1 MLCLTIVNRKKNAA
15 LSAKLMIWLV
25 SNIFGGFPSD
35 LGSTRTK
42 PITPQKNATQGD
54 FWFHRAGHRAAWP
67 RARGCLVHERLTV
80 GQCSWETPNTSQ
92 KKKNVFPISIFWSH
106 RLKFWPNWSVS
117 AASQSHGEAPW
128 PRHLLSML
136 PYAVCKGSSTCSWDA
151 KIGAAGVLCCR
162 IRARSAVGLGGLV
175 ASWHRFTVGR
185 IGRPV
190 GCSKGMFEGVKQID
204 PWFIHLELGSIRM
217 WSGCD
222 SHSNGVPCLLVF
234 RVSCWLHHL
243 VDCCSPF
250 FNWCLIVIWVII
262 IPIVSWQH
270 AHITS
275 NCAPKNCHLE
285 SKSPIPKLSD
295 LYSGKVLTYTL

>member
-1 MLCLTIVNRKKNAA
+1 MPLCQQNWWYGWFQISSVVFHPIWDQLGQSQSHHKKTRLRVTFGSIV
-15 LSAKLMIWLV
+15 LV
-25 SNIFGGFPSD
+25 IAQLGPELGGAWCMK
-35 LGSTRTK
+35 GSPLANVHGK
-42 PITPQKNATQGD
+42 HQTPPK
-54 FWFHRAGHRAAWP
+54 
-67 RARGCLVHERLTV
+67 
-80 GQCSWETPNTSQ
+80 

-295 LYSGKVLTYTL
+295 LYSGKVLTYTPLVI